1 MVSRLPA
8 WWLVRQ
14 SYPVVRGA
22 PWTGAAAA
30 AGVTAGALT
39 GAGAAPGRAALGAA
53 PGGTTLGAPGT
64 TGCSGG
70 VTGASA
76 HAASSLVSFGL
87 PGPASSP
94 PAPRNLDPVWQF
106 ECTSPLASGSGDG
119 VAEAAVTQPI
129 GAASVA
135 ANTRLTSAF
144 LIGGLPSVWRHCHSA
159 RHPPFQHWENV
170 GQRTNRAKTRA
181 ALPHGSQVLP
191 GLRARPPLGA

>member
-30 AGVTAGALT
+30 AGATAGALT

-53 PGGTTLGAPGT
+53 PGRAALGAAPGGATLGAPGT

-119 VAEAAVTQPI
+119 VAEAAVIQPI

-135 ANTRLTSAF
+135 ANKRLTSAF
-144 LIGGLPSVWRHCHSA
+144 LIGG
-159 RHPPFQHWENV
+159 
-170 GQRTNRAKTRA
+170 
-181 ALPHGSQVLP
+181 
-191 GLRARPPLGA
+191 

>member
-119 VAEAAVTQPI
+119 VAEAAVIQPI

-135 ANTRLTSAF
+135 ANKRLTSAF
-144 LIGGLPSVWRHCHSA
+144 LIGGLHPFGVIA
-159 RHPPFQHWENV
+159 IPQGVPPFTT
-170 GQRTNRAKTRA
+170 RKTW
-181 ALPHGSQVLP
+181 P
-191 GLRARPPLGA
+191 